1 MENLSRRGFV
11 GTCCACSSASFGW
24 EIVRD
29 SPIVNIVSQTMSKH
43 NSLVSILHEMRLGHR
58 RQSLCS
64 LSIILRL
71 KSMLPGNA
79 KMLHDVIGGEKDLFI
94 APRI

>member
-11 GTCCACSSASFGW
+11 GTCCACSSVSFGW

-29 SPIVNIVSQTMSKH
+29 SPMVNIVSQTMSKH

-64 LSIILRL
+64 LSII
-71 KSMLPGNA
+71 
-79 KMLHDVIGGEKDLFI
+79 
-94 APRI
+94 

>member
-11 GTCCACSSASFGW
+11 GTCCACSSVSFGW

-29 SPIVNIVSQTMSKH
+29 SPMVNIVSQTMSKH

-58 RQSLCS
+58 RQSLCC
-64 LSIILRL
+64 LETQ
-71 KSMLPGNA
+71 NA
-79 KMLHDVIGGEKDLFI
+79 
-94 APRI
+94 P